1 MALVLRYF
9 QADPFIQAPYNTQS
23 LNRYSYVINNPLNAT
38 DPSGYFF
45 PLIVG
50 AIMTAMKVELTT
62 KIVGMAVSGF
72 VQTLAMGGSF
82 GDALKAGFISGLS
95 AWAFAAVGASD
106 AFGYTLGDGTSQLA
120 MNALGNGMVGGIMSV
135 LQGSKFGH
143 GFVSAGFSA
152 FAKPG
157 IRKAF
162 GISKGAMPARVLS
175 RAVIGGTLSK
185 HEDNKSTGNQGLFED
200 WVHQRN

>member
-45 PLIVG
+45 SLIVG

-62 KIVGMAVSGF
+62 MIVGMAISGF

-135 LQGSKFGH
+135 LQGGKFGH

-152 FAKPG
+152 FAKAG

-185 HEDNKSTGNQGLFED
+185 HADYKSTGNQGLFED